1 MAITAGSEEPDPP
14 PEPMSE
20 EVKYE
25 DPRGWREGSRDVSWE
40 EWLSELEAVA
50 SLGGAQESKCWHHGR
65 LKVVVKCLITV
76 LFWEAE

>member
-25 DPRGWREGSRDVSWE
+25 DLRTLGEDPGDISVLGR
-40 EWLSELEAVA
+40 VA
-50 SLGGAQESKCWHHGR
+50 
-65 LKVVVKCLITV
+65 
-76 LFWEAE
+76 

>member
-25 DPRGWREGSRDVSWE
+25 DPRAGVRGSRDVSV
-40 EWLSELEAVA
+40 LGRVA
-50 SLGGAQESKCWHHGR
+50 
-65 LKVVVKCLITV
+65 
-76 LFWEAE
+76 